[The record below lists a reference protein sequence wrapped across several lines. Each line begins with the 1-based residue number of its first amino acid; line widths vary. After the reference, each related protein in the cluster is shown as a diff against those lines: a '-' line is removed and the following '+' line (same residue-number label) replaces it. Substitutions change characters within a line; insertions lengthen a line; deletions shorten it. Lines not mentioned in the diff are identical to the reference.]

1 MSQSD
6 RFPARLTSRSPGRPM
21 SRRAMLGLL
30 TVAAGGV
37 LSACVS
43 SQPAAAPKATEPP
56 KPAVDAKPTAQ
67 PAAPAAQPAAT
78 AAQPA
83 AAKPAEAAKPAA
95 DAKPTLPASGQA
107 APSVS
112 KKLGGELRLHM
123 RIGSEEDTLKDVLPK
138 FTQDTGI
145 QVKLETTPTNEYFN
159 KLNTLI
165 AGGTLGDVFW
175 CAYRNSP
182 RFAQNKIIMPLDD
195 LVKADKFDLSQYYDG
210 AIGASRYQGALVAM
224 PFKFHP
230 AFGALYYNANQVDEA
245 GVKMPEKQ
253 IASYDELIGITSK
266 LTKQSGGKI
275 ERYGLNFPITT
286 GPTNTLQFVTLFAR
300 AHGGDVYSE
309 DGKKSLFNEQPMR
322 DGIRFVADMMHK
334 HKVAVPGQDISAN
347 VEDLLLAGRAAT
359 LQASSSTKSIT
370 TKTGGKFEVKN
381 TMFPVGPSGKIG
393 LEAITDQIVIN
404 AKTQNKEAAWELV
417 KVLCGYEVGVRLGGG
432 TGGTA
437 SGTCGGRRDVFHD
450 PRLTANPLHTPF
462 IDLVEKAE
470 PIRFPGNLREEEVA
484 SAVHQ
489 TLLPILLGER
499 QPDDAF
505 FNDLHNDVQRVLDQ
519 PLA

>member
-1 MSQSD
+1 MTSPRTSQ
-6 RFPARLTSRSPGRPM
+6 RV

-37 LSACVS
+37 LSACAGG
-43 SQPAAAPKATEPP
+43 QPAPALKATEAP
-56 KPAVDAKPTAQ
+56 KPAEAAKPTAQ
-67 PAAPAAQPAAT
+67 PAAPAAQSAAT
-78 AAQPA
+78 TAPA

-95 DAKPTLPASGQA
+95 APTQA
-107 APSVS
+107 APAAS

-123 RIGSEEDTLKDVLPK
+123 RTGSEEDTLKDALPK
-138 FTQDTGI
+138 FTQDTGV
-145 QVKLETTPTNEYFN
+145 QVKLETIPTNDYFS

-165 AGGTLGDVFW
+165 AGGTVGDVWW

-245 GVKMPEKQ
+245 GVQMPAKQ
-253 IASYDELIGITSK
+253 IASYDELIGLMSK
-266 LTKQSGGKI
+266 LTKQNGGKI

-334 HKVAVPGQDISAN
+334 HKVAAPGQEISAN
-347 VEDLLLAGRAAT
+347 VEDLMLAGRATT

-381 TMFPVGPSGKIG
+381 TMFPAGPSGKIG

-417 KVLCGYEVGVRLGGG
+417 KMLCGYEVGVRLGGG

-437 SGTCGGRRDVFHD
+437 SGTCGGRRDVFND
-450 PRLTANPLHTPF
+450 PRLTSNPLHPVF

-470 PIRFPGNLREEEVA
+470 PIRFPSNLREEEVA

-489 TLLPILLGER
+489 TLMPVLTGER

-505 FNDLHNDVQRVLDQ
+505 FDALHADVQRVLDQ
-519 PLA
+519 PMA

>member
-1 MSQSD
+1 MSLSD
-6 RFPARLTSRSPGRPM
+6 RIPARLASRSM
-21 SRRAMLGLL
+21 SRRTMLGLL

-37 LSACVS
+37 LTACAGS
-43 SQPAAAPKATEPP
+43 GQPAPAPKATEPP
-56 KPAVDAKPTAQ
+56 KPAAPTAQ

-83 AAKPAEAAKPAA
+83 AKPAEAAKPAA
-95 DAKPTLPASGQA
+95 PTAAQAPA
-107 APSVS
+107 VS

-123 RIGSEEDTLKDVLPK
+123 RTGSEEDTLKEVLPK
-138 FTQDTGI
+138 FIADTGV
-145 QVKLETTPTNEYFN
+145 QVKLETIPTIEYFN
-159 KLNTLI
+159 KLNTMI
-165 AGGTLGDVFW
+165 AGGTIGDVWW

-195 LVKADKFDLSQYYDG
+195 LVAADKFDLSQYYAG
-210 AIGASRYQGALVAM
+210 AIGASKYQGALVAM

-230 AFGALYYNANQVDEA
+230 AFGALYYNANQVAEA

-253 IASYDELIGITSK
+253 VASYDELIGIGSK
-266 LTKQSGGKI
+266 LTQQSGGKI

-286 GPTNTLQFVTLFAR
+286 GPTNTLQFVTFFAR

-309 DGKKSLFNEQPMR
+309 DGKKSLFNEKPMR
-322 DGIRFVADMMHK
+322 DGIRLVADMMHK

-347 VEDLLLAGRAAT
+347 VEDLMLAGRASM

-370 TKTGGKFEVKN
+370 SKTGGKFEVKN
-381 TMFPVGPSGKIG
+381 TMFPAGPSGKIG
-393 LEAITDQIVIN
+393 LQAITDQIVIN

-417 KVLCGYEVGVRLGGG
+417 KMLCGYEVGVRLGGG

-437 SGTCGGRRDVFHD
+437 SGTCGGRRDVFND
-450 PRLTANPLHTPF
+450 PRLTANPLHPVF
-462 IDLVEKAE
+462 IDLVEKAD
-470 PIRFPGNLREEEVA
+470 PIRFPNNLREEEVA
-484 SAVHQ
+484 AAVHQ
-489 TLLPILLGER
+489 TLMPVLLGER

-505 FNDLHNDVQRVLDQ
+505 FDGLHAEVQRVLDQ
-519 PLA
+519 PMA

>member
-1 MSQSD
+1 MSVSD
-6 RFPARLTSRSPGRPM
+6 RYPAHLTMRPT
-21 SRRAMLGLL
+21 SRRAMLRLFSI
-30 TVAAGGV
+30 AAGG
-37 LSACVS
+37 LLAACS
-43 SQPAAAPKATEPP
+43 GAGQPAPAPKATEPP
-56 KPAVDAKPTAQ
+56 KPAAPTAQ

-78 AAQPA
+78 AAPAA
-83 AAKPAEAAKPAA
+83 AAKPAESKPAA
-95 DAKPTLPASGQA
+95 DTKPAAQPTQQAPA
-107 APSVS
+107 VS

-123 RIGSEEDTLKDVLPK
+123 RIGSEEDTLKEVLPK
-138 FTQDTGI
+138 FTEDTGV
-145 QVKLETTPTNEYFN
+145 QVKLETIPTSDYFN

-165 AGGTLGDVFW
+165 AGGTIGDVWW

-182 RFAQNKIIMPLDD
+182 RFANNKIIMPLDD

-210 AIGASRYQGALVAM
+210 AIAASRYQGALVAM

-245 GVKMPEKQ
+245 GVKMPDKQ

-266 LTKQSGGKI
+266 LTKQNGGKI

-300 AHGGDVYSE
+300 AHGGDVYTE

-322 DGIRFVADMMHK
+322 DGVRFVADMIHK
-334 HKVAVPGQDISAN
+334 HKVAAPGQEISAN
-347 VEDLLLAGRAAT
+347 VEDLMLAGRAAT

-381 TMFPVGPSGKIG
+381 VMFPAGPSGKIG

-417 KVLCGYEVGVRLGGG
+417 KLLCGYEVGVRLGGG

-437 SGTCGGRRDVFHD
+437 SGTCGGRRDVFND
-450 PRLTANPLHTPF
+450 PRLTANPLHPIF

-470 PIRFPGNLREEEVA
+470 PIRFPNNLREEEVA

-489 TLLPILLGER
+489 TLLPVLLGER

-505 FNDLHNDVQRVLDQ
+505 FADLHADVQRVLDQ
-519 PLA
+519 PIA